1 MKWSKIWNWVKLIAF
16 IFGVGG
22 VAFLVHKGR
31 KAIKGKVKREDTF
44 WVIPGNDK
52 QIKVLN
58 KKTGKPER
66 VNLPKGVEPRKVRAV
81 EIVSDTKIIVETV
94 HEKVNRKNVKPIDN
108 SALDRLNS
116 SNS

>member
-1 MKWSKIWNWVKLIAF
+1 MKWSKIWSWVKLIAF

-52 QIKVLN
+52 QIRVLN

-66 VNLPKGVEPRKVRAV
+66 VNLPKGVKPRKVRAV
-81 EIVSDTKIIVETV
+81 EIVSDTKIVVEV
-94 HEKVNRKNVKPIDN
+94 IHEKVDRRNVKSIDD
-108 SALDRLNS
+108 SALSRIKS
-116 SNS
+116 KS